1 MTAGRQHSTLTRSH
15 GHLDHSR
22 QCVPTGTSGYR
33 FSTRIEA
40 PRCLVPRVACGSSTT
55 SPRAG
60 RDDVPVPATP
70 CFTVDADDADFFA
83 GLAQVDPEGIGF
95 IKKRCV
101 GAFVTR

>member
-1 MTAGRQHSTLTRSH
+1 MFIRGSISKKRQVVGR
-15 GHLDHSR
+15 SR
-22 QCVPTGTSGYR
+22 
-33 FSTRIEA
+33 A
-40 PRCLVPRVACGSSTT
+40 
-55 SPRAG
+55 

>member
-1 MTAGRQHSTLTRSH
+1 ME
-15 GHLDHSR
+15 
-22 QCVPTGTSGYR
+22 VP
-33 FSTRIEA
+33 
-40 PRCLVPRVACGSSTT
+40 
-55 SPRAG
+55 
-60 RDDVPVPATP
+60 VPVPATP